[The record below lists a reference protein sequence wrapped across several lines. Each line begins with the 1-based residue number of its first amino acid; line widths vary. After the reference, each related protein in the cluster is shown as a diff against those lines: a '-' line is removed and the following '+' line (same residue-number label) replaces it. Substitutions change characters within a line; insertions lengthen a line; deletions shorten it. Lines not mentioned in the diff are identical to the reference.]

1 MPFTKKSR
9 VLVINPCVADF
20 KLYDEWMHPAGLYLL
35 LDILSRNNIETY
47 YFDCLADGI
56 RRAKRFGTGEFKSIE
71 TEKPDL
77 YRHIKRKYKIYGVS
91 GKELSEALSRFPP
104 PDLIFSG
111 SSMTYWAPGVV
122 DTLRTAADCFP
133 NVPIIIGGIAA
144 QLMPQYFRTQIEN
157 SYTAGSLFSA
167 DTIRLI
173 QRFIPGFSAVPEER
187 CSLEGALPFLKGIRH
202 GPVLLS
208 LGCPM
213 NCSYCA
219 SKILQPC
226 YRERPVETVF
236 REVISFHEKWG
247 VEDFSFFD
255 DALLYRPDKLLIPF
269 LKKIK
274 ECGLKFRFHT
284 PNGLHVKFADRKILE
299 LMKESNFIT
308 LRFGYESGNPRHSGE
323 TGNKAQIKKLAEA
336 VSLCKEAG
344 FTKKEIGV
352 YMMGGLRD
360 QSPSELMDEMT
371 QVGELGVKVKPVFL
385 SPVPQT
391 PLFEYYAGLFPRLRD
406 DPLWQNDSFFI
417 TNIEGWGWEVLEE
430 IRRRARELNCD

>member
-1 MPFTKKSR
+1 M
-9 VLVINPCVADF
+9 
-20 KLYDEWMHPAGLYLL
+20 
-35 LDILSRNNIETY
+35 
-47 YFDCLADGI
+47 
-56 RRAKRFGTGEFKSIE
+56 
-71 TEKPDL
+71 
-77 YRHIKRKYKIYGVS
+77 
-91 GKELSEALSRFPP
+91 
-104 PDLIFSG
+104 
-111 SSMTYWAPGVV
+111 
-122 DTLRTAADCFP
+122 
-133 NVPIIIGGIAA
+133 
-144 QLMPQYFRTQIEN
+144 
-157 SYTAGSLFSA
+157 
-167 DTIRLI
+167 
-173 QRFIPGFSAVPEER
+173 
-187 CSLEGALPFLKGIRH
+187 PFLKGIRH